1 MKRKNLK
8 ESEFYKFLENVFLKE
23 YGFCSKQETINLSG
37 NLWVNLSRFYLLN
50 GYTKD
55 DVHFDFET
63 DKVLVVKPRFTK
75 KSYNLIIDDKIIK
88 TKIDN
93 KKDYEIFLTLCSYEW
108 IISFVSSCDN
118 SKFAGDFIDF
128 VKKILIESERFFS
141 IRNKNA
147 VDNFNELKNEIVFI
161 K

>member
-1 MKRKNLK
+1 MKRKNVK
-8 ESEFYKFLENVFLKE
+8 ESEFNTFMENVFLKE
-23 YGFCSKQETINLSG
+23 YNIFSKIEDYTV
-37 NLWVNLSRFYLLN
+37 NLWLNLSRFYLLN

-63 DKVLVVKPRFTK
+63 NKVLIVKPRFIK
-75 KSYNLIIDDKIIK
+75 KSYDLIIKDKIIK

-108 IISFVSSCDN
+108 IISFINYCDSSETAND
-118 SKFAGDFIDF
+118 FVDFI
-128 VKKILIESERFFS
+128 KKILIESESLFL

-147 VDNFNELKNEIVFI
+147 VDNFNELKNEIIFI

>member
-8 ESEFYKFLENVFLKE
+8 ESEFYDFLENIFLKE
-23 YGFCSKQETINLSG
+23 MGCFSPEEMGNHPG
-37 NLWVNLSRFYLLN
+37 NLWINLSRFYLLN

-63 DKVLVVKPRFTK
+63 NKVLIVKPRLIK
-75 KSYNLIIDDKIIK
+75 RNYNLMIKDKIIK

>member
-8 ESEFYKFLENVFLKE
+8 ESEFYDFVENIFLKE
-23 YGFCSKQETINLSG
+23 MGFFSPEERMNYPG
-37 NLWVNLSRFYLLN
+37 NLWINLSRFYLLN

-75 KSYNLIIDDKIIK
+75 RSYNLIIKDKIIK

-108 IISFVSSCDN
+108 IISFVSSCDK
-118 SKFAGDFIDF
+118 SKAASDFVDF
-128 VKKILIESERFFS
+128 VKKILIESESLFS
-141 IRNKNA
+141 VRSKNA
-147 VDNFNELKNEIVFI
+147 VDNFNELKNEIVFV